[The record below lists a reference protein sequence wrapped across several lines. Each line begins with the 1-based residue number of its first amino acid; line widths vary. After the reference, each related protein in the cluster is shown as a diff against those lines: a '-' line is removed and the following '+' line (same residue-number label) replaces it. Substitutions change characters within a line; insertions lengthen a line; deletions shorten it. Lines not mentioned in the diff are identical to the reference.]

1 MKNLSILLVAIL
13 ILTSVSALEINPEY
27 ESNIIVK
34 DFQNSIQLDLEI
46 TNATPGTY
54 NLYTL
59 ADITI
64 KPSETFQITENTTQK
79 QFTITPTENLD
90 IEGNYAFTYVLNHR
104 GVEKIE
110 QKMLLNIVNLED
122 IIEIS
127 SESIQPD
134 SQNVSFYIQNKEAV
148 HIKNITAKFS
158 SIIFETDDITFDLK
172 PNEKLEIAVDVDETK
187 LKKTKAGVYI
197 IKSIF
202 QTKNGEKE
210 IEGNLYLG
218 EKKGILSTQDKAGI
232 LIQSE
237 TLTKVNTGNVIESI
251 EIKTHRNIF
260 SRLFTSFNIEPT
272 ITERN
277 GLIIEY
283 IWLKERLNPAE
294 AYIVKAETNYILPS
308 IIIILAALA
317 LLGFKRFSET
327 KLEIKK
333 SVNPVKT
340 KNGEFAL
347 KVQLELK
354 AKKDIEN
361 VTLIDKIPAMVKIYR
376 KYGNIKPDKID
387 AESRRVHWH
396 IGDLNAGEER
406 IFTYMVYSK
415 VGIVGKFSLPRAL
428 AVFEKDDNI
437 HEIDSNNVF
446 FMNEQINN

>member
-251 EIKTHRNIF
+251 EIK
-260 SRLFTSFNIEPT
+260 
-272 ITERN
+272 
-277 GLIIEY
+277 
-283 IWLKERLNPAE
+283 
-294 AYIVKAETNYILPS
+294 
-308 IIIILAALA
+308 
-317 LLGFKRFSET
+317 
-327 KLEIKK
+327 
-333 SVNPVKT
+333 
-340 KNGEFAL
+340 
-347 KVQLELK
+347 
-354 AKKDIEN
+354 
-361 VTLIDKIPAMVKIYR
+361 
-376 KYGNIKPDKID
+376 
-387 AESRRVHWH
+387 
-396 IGDLNAGEER
+396 
-406 IFTYMVYSK
+406 
-415 VGIVGKFSLPRAL
+415 
-428 AVFEKDDNI
+428 
-437 HEIDSNNVF
+437 
-446 FMNEQINN
+446 